1 MGRFEDHQAP
11 ATGAHLQTPISTGGH
26 LKHLQT
32 PVYVHIYSQVSYAQ
46 YKANPCKYLVKFE
59 AGLFLL
65 FMEFS
70 IEFRP
75 ESVFSECGTCSF
87 DHAHL

>member
-1 MGRFEDHQAP
+1 MNDNFNLIAEDVNALSIVSIKTSQ
-11 ATGAHLQTPISTGGH
+11 PIKAG
-26 LKHLQT
+26 
-32 PVYVHIYSQVSYAQ
+32 SQVSYAQ

-75 ESVFSECGTCSF
+75 ETVFSECGTCSF